1 MSETVTAKGNPSGL
15 RAATEEKR
23 IRKRRAV
30 EAAITDMQNSG
41 EVITFK
47 TLAEKAAVSREYL
60 YQNFRSIVV
69 TLREITQ
76 AQTVQVDDDEVRI
89 RTARRSATI
98 EVGLRSKVSSLEQEL
113 AGLRKQHTLLQRRH
127 EKVRGESEEW
137 LRRYKQA
144 VSELLDLKARLR
156 KSE

>member
-1 MSETVTAKGNPSGL
+1 MTTSGDLRGL
-15 RAATEEKR
+15 RAAAEDKR

-41 EVITFK
+41 EIITFK

-60 YQNFRSIVV
+60 YQNFRSIVD
-69 TLREITQ
+69 TLRETTQ
-76 AQTVQVDDDEVRI
+76 AQTIQVDGDEVRI

-98 EVGLRSKVSSLEQEL
+98 EVGLRGKLAGLEQEL
-113 AGLRKQHTLLQRRH
+113 GELRKQHALLQRRY

-137 LRRYKQA
+137 QLRHKQA
-144 VSELLDLKARLR
+144 VSELLDLKARWR

>member
-1 MSETVTAKGNPSGL
+1 MTTNGDSSGL
-15 RAATEEKR
+15 RAATEVKR
-23 IRKRRAV
+23 IRKRLAV

-60 YQNFRSIVV
+60 YQNFRSIVD
-69 TLREITQ
+69 TLRETTQ
-76 AQTVQVDDDEVRI
+76 AQTVQVDGDEVRI

-98 EVGLRSKVSSLEQEL
+98 EVGLRGKVSGLEQEL
-113 AGLRKQHTLLQRRH
+113 AELHKQHALLQRRH
-127 EKVRGESEEW
+127 EKVRAESEEW
-137 LRRYKQA
+137 QSRYKQA